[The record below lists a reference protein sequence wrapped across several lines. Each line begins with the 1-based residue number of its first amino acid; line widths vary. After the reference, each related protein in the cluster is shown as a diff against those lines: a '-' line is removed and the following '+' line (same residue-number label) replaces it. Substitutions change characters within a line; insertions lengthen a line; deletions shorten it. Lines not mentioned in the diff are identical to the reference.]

1 VRPQYNAVEPGSYRW
16 CSPWIITKTAE
27 IETLRSKSSA
37 PVSAYLPATTSMRGG
52 RARRLGIVEV
62 GQRSIRNFIGH
73 SMPTYASA
81 LAYQGLFALFPFVI
95 FLGLLVVVLQV
106 DGFFDRLIEQAR
118 SQPSQQLPGLLQPV
132 VEQAQSSLPEEAFA
146 PVAERLVTQS
156 QEVAESKLL
165 PFGIVFFAIW
175 SASGVAWTLFEALNV
190 VHEVEETR
198 PFWKRFLLSLVFA
211 PALGVMVIVG
221 AGLLLI
227 GPQLAEWLAG
237 RIGLDEAFVAL
248 WWWLRIPVALLLLML
263 AVSVVYYFVPNTN
276 RPFRFVAPGA
286 VVAVIVWALALLG
299 FSFYLSNF
307 ANYGAVYGSLAAAV
321 ALLVYLYL
329 SAAAL
334 LLGAEVNEAVY
345 RSASET
351 EGAGGG

>member
-1 VRPQYNAVEPGSYRW
+1 MQDA
-16 CSPWIITKTAE
+16 
-27 IETLRSKSSA
+27 
-37 PVSAYLPATTSMRGG
+37 
-52 RARRLGIVEV
+52 RARRFWIIEV
-62 GQRSIRNFIGH
+62 GQRSIQNFIGH

-95 FLGLLVVVLQV
+95 FVGLLVVVFQV

-118 SQPSQQLPGLLQPV
+118 SHPPQQLPGSLEPV
-132 VEQAQSSLPEEAFA
+132 LEQARSSLPEEAFA
-146 PVAERLVTQS
+146 PVAERLVRQG

-165 PFGIVFFAIW
+165 RFGIIFFAIW

-198 PFWKRFLLSLVFA
+198 PLWKRFSLSVVFA

-237 RIGLDEAFVAL
+237 RVDLDEAFVAL
-248 WWWLRIPVALLLLML
+248 WWWLRIPVALFLLML
-263 AVSVVYYFVPNTN
+263 AVPVVYYFVPNTN
-276 RPFRFVAPGA
+276 RSFRFVVPGA

-345 RSASET
+345 RYALET

>member
-1 VRPQYNAVEPGSYRW
+1 MQDA
-16 CSPWIITKTAE
+16 
-27 IETLRSKSSA
+27 
-37 PVSAYLPATTSMRGG
+37 
-52 RARRLGIVEV
+52 RARRFWIIEV
-62 GQRSIRNFIGH
+62 GQRSIQNFIGH

-95 FLGLLVVVLQV
+95 FVGLLVVVFQV

-118 SQPSQQLPGLLQPV
+118 SHPPQQLPGSLEPV
-132 VEQAQSSLPEEAFA
+132 LEQARSSLPEEAFA
-146 PVAERLVTQS
+146 PVAERLVRQG

-165 PFGIVFFAIW
+165 RFGIIFFAIW

-198 PFWKRFLLSLVFA
+198 PLWKRFSLSVVFA

-227 GPQLAEWLAG
+227 GPQLAESLAG
-237 RIGLDEAFVAL
+237 RVDLDEAFVAL
-248 WWWLRIPVALLLLML
+248 WWWLRIPVALFLLML

-276 RPFRFVAPGA
+276 RSFRFVVPGA

-345 RSASET
+345 RYALET

>member
-1 VRPQYNAVEPGSYRW
+1 MECSQSMQDARVRRF
-16 CSPWIITKTAE
+16 WII
-27 IETLRSKSSA
+27 
-37 PVSAYLPATTSMRGG
+37 
-52 RARRLGIVEV
+52 EV
-62 GQRSIRNFIGH
+62 GKRSIKNFVGH

-95 FLGLLVVVLQV
+95 FVGLLVVVLQV
-106 DGFFDRLIEQAR
+106 DGFFDRLIQHARSHPQQQVTGPLQPMVEQAR
-118 SQPSQQLPGLLQPV
+118 
-132 VEQAQSSLPEEAFA
+132 SSLPEEAFA
-146 PVAERLVTQS
+146 PVAERLVRQG

-175 SASGVAWTLFEALNV
+175 SASGVAWTLFEALNL

-198 PFWKRFLLSLVFA
+198 PFWKRFALSLVFA

-227 GPQLAEWLAG
+227 GPQLAGWLAG
-237 RIGLDEAFVAL
+237 RIGLGEAFVVL
-248 WWWLRIPVALLLLML
+248 WWWLRIPVALFLLML
-263 AVSVVYYFVPNTN
+263 AVSAVYYFVPNTN

-286 VVAVIVWALALLG
+286 IVAVIVWGLALLG

-345 RSASET
+345 RYASEAEEAT
-351 EGAGGG
+351 

>member
-1 VRPQYNAVEPGSYRW
+1 VLTR
-16 CSPWIITKTAE
+16 TAE
-27 IETLRSKSSA
+27 LETLHSLSSA
-37 PVSAYLPATTSMRGG
+37 PVSAHLPATTSMRGAG
-52 RARRLGIVEV
+52 ARRLGIVEV
-62 GQRSIRNFIGH
+62 GRQSIRNFIKH

-118 SQPSQQLPGLLQPV
+118 SRPPQQFPGSLEPM
-132 VEQAQSSLPEEAFA
+132 VEQARSSLPEEAFA
-146 PVAERLVTQS
+146 PVAERLVRQG

-165 PFGIVFFAIW
+165 PYGIVFFAIW

-198 PFWKRFLLSLVFA
+198 PFGKRFLLSLVFA

-237 RIGLDEAFVAL
+237 RVGLDEEFVAL
-248 WWWLRIPVALLLLML
+248 WWWLRIPVALFLLML
-263 AVSVVYYFVPNTN
+263 AVSVVYYFVPNVN
-276 RPFRFVAPGA
+276 RQFRGVAPGA
-286 VVAVIVWALALLG
+286 IVAVIVWVLALLG

-321 ALLVYLYL
+321 SLLVYLYL

-345 RSASET
+345 RYASE
-351 EGAGGG
+351 

>member
-1 VRPQYNAVEPGSYRW
+1 MQDA
-16 CSPWIITKTAE
+16 
-27 IETLRSKSSA
+27 
-37 PVSAYLPATTSMRGG
+37 
-52 RARRLGIVEV
+52 RARRFWIIEV
-62 GQRSIRNFIGH
+62 GQRSIQSFIGH

-95 FLGLLVVVLQV
+95 FVGLLVVVFQV

-118 SQPSQQLPGLLQPV
+118 SHPPQQLPGSLEPV
-132 VEQAQSSLPEEAFA
+132 LEQARSSLPEEAFA
-146 PVAERLVTQS
+146 PVAERLVRQG

-165 PFGIVFFAIW
+165 RFGIIFFAIW

-198 PFWKRFLLSLVFA
+198 PLWKRFSLSVVFA

-227 GPQLAEWLAG
+227 GPQLAESLAG
-237 RIGLDEAFVAL
+237 RVDLDEAFVAL
-248 WWWLRIPVALLLLML
+248 WWWLRIPVALFLLML
-263 AVSVVYYFVPNTN
+263 AVSVIYYFVPNTN
-276 RPFRFVAPGA
+276 RSFRFVVPGA

-345 RSASET
+345 RYALET